1 MGSGHFE
8 CCDVLLQVGRYP
20 LLGGAARMRPN
31 KGGGNII
38 EKAMQEEERGFASE
52 SGSLEN
58 EEMRR
63 SGNGVHAGK
72 NELQ

>member
-38 EKAMQEEERGFASE
+38 EKAMQEEERGFA
-52 SGSLEN
+52 LEC
-58 EEMRR
+58 EGLRR
-63 SGNGVHAGK
+63 MAVNNS
-72 NELQ
+72 